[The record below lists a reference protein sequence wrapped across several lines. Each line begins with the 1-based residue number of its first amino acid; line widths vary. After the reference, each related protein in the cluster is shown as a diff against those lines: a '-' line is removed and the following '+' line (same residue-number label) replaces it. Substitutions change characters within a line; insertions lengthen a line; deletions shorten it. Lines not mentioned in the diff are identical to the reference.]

1 MYFQFLRRPQQ
12 PPPPAP
18 PPPPPAPIQRPR
30 RRHNMWVRPWLLQRE
45 ERGAYHN
52 IMAHM
57 YAIDIPGFTNYMRMT
72 PEFFE
77 MIKSRLEPHL
87 ARQATNYR
95 APISVGEKL
104 ALTIRYLATGSP
116 THHCPV
122 SSGLEDPPFPSFYQ
136 RSAGPS
142 RMSSPEYLKC
152 PTTPDEWK
160 ELEREFRI
168 RWNVPHSL
176 GALDGKHVAL
186 KKPKNTGAL
195 YHNYKG
201 FFSIVMLALVD
212 GQYKFR
218 WVDAG
223 TEGSCSDGQIFN
235 ASQLKRRIED
245 GRIGFPDPAPIIQSG
260 PDVPYFILAD
270 DAFALKT
277 WLMNPYGRRM
287 LTREERIANYR
298 ISRGRRV
305 VENAFGILVS
315 RFRVMRTTIELPP
328 ATVREVVF
336 TCVVLH
342 NILRSQ
348 YQGQPGGQQPG
359 EDDDDDVPGDC
370 GLIGGAAGGGQDR
383 NPAREAKRQRDYLK
397 GYFNNEGAVAWQD
410 GRL

>member
-1 MYFQFLRRPQQ
+1 
-12 PPPPAP
+12 
-18 PPPPPAPIQRPR
+18 
-30 RRHNMWVRPWLLQRE
+30 MWVRPWLLQRE

-52 IMAHM
+52 IMADL

-77 MIKSRLEPHL
+77 MIKTRLEPHL
-87 ARQATNYR
+87 TREATNYR

-104 ALTIRYLATGSP
+104 ALTLRYLATGESY
-116 THHCPV
+116 TSLSCQFRV
-122 SSGLEDPPFPSFYQ
+122 G
-136 RSAGPS
+136 RSTISKFLPQVCRAIQDEFN
-142 RMSSPEYLKC
+142 REYFTC

-168 RWNVPHSL
+168 RWNVPHAV
-176 GALDGKHVAL
+176 GALDGKYVAL
-186 KKPKNTGAL
+186 KKPRNTGAL

-223 TEGSCSDGQIFN
+223 TEGSCSDAQIFN
-235 ASQLKRRIED
+235 AGQLKRRIDD
-245 GRIGFPDPAPIIQSG
+245 GRIRFPDPAPIIQG
-260 PDVPYFILAD
+260 GRDVPYFILAD

-277 WLMNPYGRRM
+277 WLMKPYSRRM

-305 VENAFGILVS
+305 VENAFGILAS
-315 RFRVMRTTIELPP
+315 IFRVLMTTIELPP
-328 ATVREVVF
+328 DTVREVIL

-348 YQGQPGGQQPG
+348 HQGQHGAQGPA
-359 EDDDDDVPGDC
+359 DDDDDLPG
-370 GLIGGAAGGGQDR
+370 AGGLLGVRAVGGHDR
-383 NPAREAKRQRDYLK
+383 NPANKAKRQRDYLK
-397 GYFNNEGAVAWQD
+397 DYFNNEGAVAWQD
-410 GRL
+410 GRI